1 MVIIVDP
8 TPTADEITTYADMVD
23 IAEGALGRDVA
34 SGAITLLTSDLNKR
48 LRVREMLKETT
59 QSTAILPS
67 GFLEGEIVKL
77 AGRIIQP
84 ASVRS
89 NQPNTYA
96 VKNGKFVFS
105 QDETA
110 PDLFLR
116 YYAKLA
122 VLEGT
127 DTNAVLAK
135 YPDVYLYGLLFHHSR
150 LVRDEAGAAAW
161 GPAFEQ
167 AIADAIKS
175 DVSSRDD
182 SAPLR
187 VRARSVV

>member
-1 MVIIVDP
+1 MVIIVAP
-8 TPTADEITTYADMVD
+8 ASTGAEITTYSDLLE
-23 IAEGALGRDVA
+23 IAESSLGRGVA
-34 SGAITLLTSDLNKR
+34 NGAITLLTSDLNKR
-48 LRVREMLKETT
+48 LRVREMLKETE
-59 QSTAILPS
+59 QSTAILPRD
-67 GFLEGEIVKL
+67 FLEGEIVKL

-84 ASVRS
+84 ASIRS

-96 VKNGKFVFS
+96 VKNSKFVFS
-105 QDETA
+105 PEETA

-122 VLEGT
+122 VLDGF
-127 DTNAVLAK
+127 DTNAVLGK

-167 AIADAIKS
+167 AVADAIKS

-187 VRARSVV
+187 VRARGVA